1 MRNMSQRTA
10 VITLVAVIVAGIAS
24 VAWAAWSVT
33 GTGTATVS
41 AAEVTALQATARP
54 TGRLFPGGTADIE
67 VSVTNPNEFAVEVQ
81 SFAQDPRVVVDQ
93 AHAMAGCA
101 AGNVRLK
108 ATKKPIGQR
117 VEADGG
123 TQTFVVEDAVEMLYN
138 APEACQGASFEIAL
152 ALAGVGLPD

>member
-10 VITLVAVIVAGIAS
+10 IITLVAVIVTGIAS

-33 GTGTATVS
+33 GQGTATVT

-54 TGRLFPGGTADIE
+54 TGSLFPGGTADIE
-67 VSVTNPNEFAVEVQ
+67 ISVTNPNEFAVEVQ
-81 SFAQDPRVVVDQ
+81 SFAQATDIVVDA
-93 AHAMAGCA
+93 AHAAGCP

-108 ATKKPIGQR
+108 ATKKPIGER
-117 VEADGG
+117 IEADGG
-123 TQTFVVEDAVEMLYN
+123 RETFVVEDAVEMVYN
-138 APEACQGASFEIAL
+138 APESCMGASFEITL

>member
-10 VITLVAVIVAGIAS
+10 IITLVAVIVTGIAS

-33 GTGTATVS
+33 GQGTATVS
-41 AAEVTALQATARP
+41 AAEVTALRATARP
-54 TGRLFPGGTADIE
+54 TGSLFPGGTAAIE
-67 VSVTNPNEFAVEVQ
+67 ISVTNPNEFAVEVQ
-81 SFAQDPRVVVDQ
+81 SFSQDPEIVVDD
-93 AHAMAGCA
+93 AHAKGCP

-108 ATKKPIGQR
+108 ATKTPIGKR

-123 TQTFVVEDAVEMLYN
+123 KQTFVVADAVEMVYN
-138 APEACQGASFEIAL
+138 APEACQGASFEITL